1 MGGTRT
7 EENSSLKGQ
16 VHIYNIQETIVWNEN
31 GPMIPVKGWSE
42 ADGRSPLAADQLVGY
57 QVQGAEDQ

>member
-1 MGGTRT
+1 M
-7 EENSSLKGQ
+7 
-16 VHIYNIQETIVWNEN
+16 N

-57 QVQGAEDQ
+57 QGAEEQKILTIQLLYPINRQDKIHKCRSPNN